1 LAGHSVRL
9 RSHPKIPKR
18 RKCYPV
24 ADEDQPTS
32 PTEAAR
38 EIAGDALNELSG
50 KTAVVTGAAT
60 GIGLALAR
68 KFAASGMQV
77 VLADRDAAA
86 LDNAAAEVGKA
97 GGSSPVG
104 SGVLAVAADVTRPAD
119 VERLAASAYDR
130 FGSVDVLCN
139 NAGVL
144 GRILPSWQQPLEN
157 WKWVFDVNVQGV
169 VNGIHYF
176 VPRMIEQD
184 TEAYVLNTGSIAGLM
199 NGPFFAPY
207 NASKHAVVSLSECL
221 HHELRAMQTKVRV
234 GVLCPGWVN
243 TGLAKAEEK
252 LPAELRAANAAVEPP
267 PVAAA
272 RDQSVRQMVEDAIS
286 PEQIADIVFEA
297 IRNDRFYIFPHP
309 ERKADVQA
317 RMEDI
322 VAERTPVFPAVVKK
336 G

>member
-1 LAGHSVRL
+1 L
-9 RSHPKIPKR
+9 
-18 RKCYPV
+18 
-24 ADEDQPTS
+24 
-32 PTEAAR
+32 
-38 EIAGDALNELSG
+38 GDALKELSG

-60 GIGLALAR
+60 GIGFALAR
-68 KFAASGMQV
+68 KFAALGMQV

-97 GGSSPVG
+97 GH
-104 SGVLAVAADVTRPAD
+104 GVLAVEADVTRPSD

-130 FGSVDVLCN
+130 FGSVEVLCN

-169 VNGIHYF
+169 VNGIHCF

-184 TEAYVLNTGSIAGLM
+184 AEAYVLNTGSIAGLM

-221 HHELRAMQTKVRV
+221 HHELRAMQAKVRV
-234 GVLCPGWVN
+234 GVLCPGWVH

-252 LPAELRAANAAVEPP
+252 LPAELRAANEKIQPP
-267 PVAAA
+267 PEAAA
-272 RDQSVRQMVEDAIS
+272 RDRSVRQMVEDAVS
-286 PEQIADIVFEA
+286 PEQIASLVVEA
-297 IRNDRFYIFPHP
+297 ILEDRFYIFPHP
-309 ERKADVQA
+309 ERKTDVQA

-322 VAERTPVFPAVVKK
+322 LAERTPVFPAAPRKD
-336 G
+336 